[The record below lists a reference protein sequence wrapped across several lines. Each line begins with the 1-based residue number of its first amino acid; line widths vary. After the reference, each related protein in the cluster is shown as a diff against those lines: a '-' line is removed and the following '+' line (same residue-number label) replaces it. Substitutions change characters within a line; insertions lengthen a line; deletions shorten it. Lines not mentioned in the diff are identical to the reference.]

1 MQKRHFLCF
10 EHEELPWRSY
20 PEGVAYPEGRNLKVG
35 LQFMTKKRSHLV
47 GYVLHIRVEI
57 NEQAAGQANRH
68 RHAD

>member
-1 MQKRHFLCF
+1 MILNMRN
-10 EHEELPWRSY
+10 Y
-20 PEGVAYPEGRNLKVG
+20 PEGVNYPKGVVYPEGRTLKVG
-35 LQFMTKKRSHLV
+35 LQFMTEKKGSHLV